1 MKKIALYVAI
11 FVASGLV
18 FSSGVFADDLKPG
31 KVPLVNNQ
39 TEQTRED
46 VRQGNQAGAVKQEKQ
61 RQGEQN
67 NSSPYGEEYWEKD
80 PQLHLWEQ
88 HDFVQSWYSDC

>member
-1 MKKIALYVAI
+1 MKKVALYAVI
-11 FVASGLV
+11 LVASGLV
-18 FSSGVFADDLKPG
+18 FSADVFADDLTPEKFPQ
-31 KVPLVNNQ
+31 VNNQ

-46 VRQGNQAGAVKQEKQ
+46 GRQGNQAGAVKQEKQ

-67 NSSPYGEEYWEKD
+67 NPSPYGEEYWEKD

-88 HDFVQSWYSDC
+88 PDFVQSWYSDC